1 MAARKTQSKPR
12 RRIQTPKKD
21 YFLENKIEPHYSDV
35 SNLQKFVSER
45 GKILP
50 RSRTGLSA
58 TTQRK
63 LTRAIKYAR
72 HLALMPFVSRD

>member
-1 MAARKTQSKPR
+1 MAAKRTQSKPR
-12 RRIQTPKKD
+12 RKIVAPKKD
-21 YFLENKIEPHYSDV
+21 YFVENKIVPHYSDV

-50 RSRTGLSA
+50 RSRTGLTA

-63 LTRAIKYAR
+63 LTKAIKYAR